1 MAKDMRT
8 FMDQVAGERP
18 GEILVVDEEVDPK
31 FGITGIAAKL
41 AGQNRFPAVFCR
53 KVRGSRL
60 PVIINLTASYDRLA
74 LAVGTTT
81 ANMVPDYA
89 NRPSAKIPP
98 KIVEKS
104 QAPVKE
110 VILKGNEARMSLLP
124 VPTHN
129 ELDAGPYITGDT
141 LICKDP
147 DTGALNAGMYRIQVQ
162 KEQQLGVWMWDTHHG
177 AHIRRRHEELG
188 KEMAVAVAIG
198 HHPAYIMAAVS
209 TLPGIGGELEE
220 AGALLGEPLEV
231 VPAETVDLLV
241 PARAE
246 IVIEGKMLPGERAF
260 EGPFAEWP
268 GTYVAEGD
276 KPFIRVTAITMRKDA
291 IYYDVF
297 SSNREHTVLGSL
309 PRMGVI
315 YRAVKQ
321 YVPGVKNVNIPSHGR
336 MYCYIS
342 IKKETEMDVKRAAL
356 AALNVEPF
364 NLKTVVVVDDDI
376 DVFNDAEVLWA
387 IGTRCHMEKDL
398 TLLPRFAGP
407 GGLNPVGY
415 EFHSDGTKTPVMI
428 SALIVDATKPAPPTP
443 YPPRAKVPQAV
454 LDRIDLGKMLKE
466 FKGFGN

>member
-8 FMDQVAGERP
+8 FIDQVVRERP
-18 GEILVVDEEVDPK
+18 GEILVVNEEVDPK
-31 FGITGIAAKL
+31 FGITGIASKL
-41 AGQNRFPAVFCR
+41 ASRNRFPAVLCR
-53 KVRGSRL
+53 RVRGSQL
-60 PVIINLTASYDRLA
+60 PVIINLTASYERLA
-74 LAVGTTT
+74 LALGTTM
-81 ANMVPDYA
+81 ASMVPDYA

-98 KIVEKS
+98 KIVERS

-110 VILKGNEARMSLLP
+110 IILKGNEARMSVLP

-129 ELDAGPYITGDT
+129 ELDAGPYITGGT

-147 DTGALNAGMYRIQVQ
+147 DSGALNTGMYRIQVQ
-162 KEQQLGVWMWDTHHG
+162 KEQQLGIWMWDTHHG
-177 AHIRRRHEELG
+177 AHIRRRYEELG
-188 KEMAVAVAIG
+188 REMEVAIAIG

-231 VPAETVDLLV
+231 VPAESVDLPV

-246 IVIEGKMLPGERAF
+246 IVIEGKLPPGERAF

-315 YRAVKQ
+315 YRTVKQ
-321 YVPGVKNVNIPSHGR
+321 YAPGVRNVNIPSHGR

-342 IKKETEMDVKRAAL
+342 IKKESEMDVKRAAM

-387 IGTRCHMEKDL
+387 IGTRCHMERDL
-398 TLLPRFAGP
+398 TLVPSACLRG
-407 GGLNPVGY
+407 
-415 EFHSDGTKTPVMI
+415 TPV
-428 SALIVDATKPAPPTP
+428 S
-443 YPPRAKVPQAV
+443 Y
-454 LDRIDLGKMLKE
+454 
-466 FKGFGN
+466 